1 MHQWEKSLDRMP
13 RSSTVYM
20 FFFVGGGVF
29 FFFFTQSL
37 LYCRDSNTH
46 KILVFSVSRVWEM
59 MVGQQYFSLGFPTC
73 QNKRASGKAGN
84 RNPE

>member
-29 FFFFTQSL
+29 FFFSHNPYYIAET
-37 LYCRDSNTH
+37 
-46 KILVFSVSRVWEM
+46 
-59 MVGQQYFSLGFPTC
+59 PTPI
-73 QNKRASGKAGN
+73 KF
-84 RNPE
+84 